1 MIHFCDNSRMFIVT
15 VTYTAPLED
24 VDPLRP
30 AHGDWLKDLIAR
42 RLLLVAGRQVPLVGG
57 IYLVPDMPAEELD
70 RILATDPYLI
80 NGVAEYGI
88 TEFTPL
94 LVATGLEELK
104 S

>member
-1 MIHFCDNSRMFIVT
+1 VLTQHVHLS
-15 VTYTAPLED
+15 
-24 VDPLRP
+24 
-30 AHGDWLKDLIAR
+30 
-42 RLLLVAGRQVPLVGG
+42 AGEWALVGG

-80 NGVAEYGI
+80 SGVAEHSV

-94 LVATGLEELK
+94 PVATGLEDLN